1 MGYSVLQDAILLN
14 LPKADMINKYGTIVT
29 ASSDSVAFAVMEK
42 GGSLNNLLNA
52 VLADGASSRVW
63 PIAGY
68 TYFVLRLKSHI
79 GSCEQRKHAMRYL
92 YNFYNSDTV
101 LQIASR
107 LGFATLPNFIQAI
120 VVNVLLNGALC
131 NSGEY
136 ALAEYRKTTTPVFS
150 TATISST
157 VQTYLSAFYNL
168 DSSTAFSITTDPTS
182 VNVWNNFAQSPSSSV
197 GAFLSFPSRAAKLSA
212 YKQAKIP
219 LIVAA
224 FAHVALVPVY
234 HLNAYTSK
242 TSTPLQLT
250 PAILAGIYTGKIL
263 YWNDSSIQAANNAYK
278 SYLPHSR
285 IIATVRAGS
294 SDANAVFSRFLSL
307 YSSSFKS
314 AYGLAGLPDGNY
326 TLKFATVI
334 PGNNTLYAS
343 DNAHVDAI
351 VTYNDHSI
359 GYFLQTSTPGSN
371 VASLCYDPNCVNPVA
386 PVAANLQS
394 CESDPNAQVVASA
407 GLSAVNTYDLMIS
420 NASSCYKMATTV
432 ELAVPS
438 GVDSSCSAG
447 STGIAYIRVHFASW
461 LYSSSALTQPLASV
475 GASGP
480 LDSLRFATFK
490 NICNIKCAGEY
501 LGYVY
506 CDYVD
511 CSWKNG
517 DYNQIVSSCSPATS
531 KRTVTYVLHT
541 GDQCIPNPVTIP
553 NSPVKIACDSV
564 PSNSVIGIVM
574 YVIIAIGVVF
584 SIIMLTVAYQKRT
597 DRKMVKSHPMFVYIF
612 VLGSVLLNLSSV
624 AFVGENTDFSCAIRP
639 WVYNLT
645 LTFMFAPIV
654 MKLYTVDKLYHNP
667 KLKKIYVSDTRV
679 VKEVAWLLAVDM
691 VILIVW
697 TILETPKAQHYSNSY
712 SGVQADVEDR
722 QCNTG
727 LNQIMYIVMLVYKS
741 CLFLFGIMKAICT
754 WHVTTEVS
762 EAKQFAVAIAIGTM
776 SYLVNV
782 FLSFSSSS
790 AVVVQVVGTFLC
802 ANLSVLL
809 IMIPK
814 FAKKK
819 VIPNGVHIPH
829 PSMLAEAK
837 EEKPGEKPL
846 PGILSGH
853 GGPKRTQQT
862 YNGNSSNQ
870 MLSRHSMETS
880 GHKKTENNVE
890 IFDSK
895 KELVAGLDPAA
906 KSGELFIKRA
916 ESPFS
921 NIA

>member
-1 MGYSVLQDAILLN
+1 
-14 LPKADMINKYGTIVT
+14 MINKYGTIVT

-386 PVAANLQS
+386 PVAA
-394 CESDPNAQVVASA
+394 
-407 GLSAVNTYDLMIS
+407 
-420 NASSCYKMATTV
+420 TV
-432 ELAVPS
+432 
-438 GVDSSCSAG
+438 
-447 STGIAYIRVHFASW
+447 
-461 LYSSSALTQPLASV
+461 YSFRS
-475 GASGP
+475 
-480 LDSLRFATFK
+480 
-490 NICNIKCAGEY
+490 
-501 LGYVY
+501 
-506 CDYVD
+506 
-511 CSWKNG
+511 
-517 DYNQIVSSCSPATS
+517 
-531 KRTVTYVLHT
+531 
-541 GDQCIPNPVTIP
+541 
-553 NSPVKIACDSV
+553 
-564 PSNSVIGIVM
+564 
-574 YVIIAIGVVF
+574 
-584 SIIMLTVAYQKRT
+584 
-597 DRKMVKSHPMFVYIF
+597 
-612 VLGSVLLNLSSV
+612 
-624 AFVGENTDFSCAIRP
+624 
-639 WVYNLT
+639 
-645 LTFMFAPIV
+645 
-654 MKLYTVDKLYHNP
+654 
-667 KLKKIYVSDTRV
+667 
-679 VKEVAWLLAVDM
+679 
-691 VILIVW
+691 
-697 TILETPKAQHYSNSY
+697 
-712 SGVQADVEDR
+712 
-722 QCNTG
+722 
-727 LNQIMYIVMLVYKS
+727 
-741 CLFLFGIMKAICT
+741 
-754 WHVTTEVS
+754 
-762 EAKQFAVAIAIGTM
+762 
-776 SYLVNV
+776 
-782 FLSFSSSS
+782 
-790 AVVVQVVGTFLC
+790 
-802 ANLSVLL
+802 
-809 IMIPK
+809 
-814 FAKKK
+814 
-819 VIPNGVHIPH
+819 
-829 PSMLAEAK
+829 
-837 EEKPGEKPL
+837 
-846 PGILSGH
+846 
-853 GGPKRTQQT
+853 
-862 YNGNSSNQ
+862 
-870 MLSRHSMETS
+870 
-880 GHKKTENNVE
+880 
-890 IFDSK
+890 
-895 KELVAGLDPAA
+895 
-906 KSGELFIKRA
+906 
-916 ESPFS
+916 SPF
-921 NIA
+921 NTR